1 MCVESIIQYVILI
14 GIIWFV
20 ISRFMPVK
28 GIANTTPAEVKNR
41 TKEKNVQFIDVRTP
55 REYKTNHQKPFKNIP
70 LGDIATRSSELD
82 KDKEV
87 IVLCQSGMR
96 SMKAAKALKK
106 QGFKHITNVKGGL
119 GAWV

>member
-1 MCVESIIQYVILI
+1 MEAIIQYAILI
-14 GIIWFV
+14 GVMWFV
-20 ISRFMPVK
+20 ISRFMPAK
-28 GIANTTPAEVKNR
+28 GVANTTPALVKNR

-55 REYKTNHQKPFKNIP
+55 REYKTNHKKPFKNIP

-96 SMKAAKALKK
+96 SMKAAKTLRK
-106 QGFKHITNVKGGL
+106 QGFQHITNVKGGL
-119 GAWV
+119 AAWV